1 MTPAQKIAYEAVI
14 EHGGIRAA
22 SRALGNSFSN
32 VHRKYHAAKR
42 FIEADEAIQNA
53 MNSAGMKDAGPLHS
67 GWIKSESASLYFQM
81 PKSQGTNV
89 SDVVRDAFKDIPACP
104 SLPKPNTISDGLLTV
119 YPLFDCHIGMKAWA
133 GETGEPYDN
142 KIAEKRIVGGIG
154 QCIASAPASESCI
167 ILVGGDLLHANDQT
181 AMTASGHILD
191 VDGQFHEALGCAI
204 RTMAAAIDMA
214 SSKHENVIVSII
226 RGNHDRDSYLAVLY
240 ALGERYRKESRVNVQ
255 KYSGDFFAMEWGKVM
270 LVSHHG
276 DKAKAERLVMHM
288 ADEWPEMWGRTRF
301 RHYFT
306 GHLHHAKIVDIG
318 GVQVEQFR
326 AITPRDSYSASNG
339 YSSRSDMQAITYHK
353 ERGEISRLKV
363 AL

>member
-14 EHGGIRAA
+14 KHGGIRAA

-42 FIEADEAIQNA
+42 FIESDEAIQNA

-81 PKSQGTNV
+81 PKSQGVDV
-89 SDVVRDAFKDIPACP
+89 SDVVRDTFKDIPACP
-104 SLPKPNTISDGLLTV
+104 SLPKPNAISDGLLTV
-119 YPLFDCHIGMKAWA
+119 YPLFDCHIGMKAWS

-191 VDGQFHEALGCAI
+191 
-204 RTMAAAIDMA
+204 
-214 SSKHENVIVSII
+214 SS
-226 RGNHDRDSYLAVLY
+226 
-240 ALGERYRKESRVNVQ
+240 
-255 KYSGDFFAMEWGKVM
+255 
-270 LVSHHG
+270 
-276 DKAKAERLVMHM
+276 
-288 ADEWPEMWGRTRF
+288 TR
-301 RHYFT
+301 
-306 GHLHHAKIVDIG
+306 
-318 GVQVEQFR
+318 
-326 AITPRDSYSASNG
+326 
-339 YSSRSDMQAITYHK
+339 
-353 ERGEISRLKV
+353 
-363 AL
+363 

>member
-1 MTPAQKIAYEAVI
+1 
-14 EHGGIRAA
+14 
-22 SRALGNSFSN
+22 
-32 VHRKYHAAKR
+32 
-42 FIEADEAIQNA
+42 
-53 MNSAGMKDAGPLHS
+53 
-67 GWIKSESASLYFQM
+67 
-81 PKSQGTNV
+81 
-89 SDVVRDAFKDIPACP
+89 
-104 SLPKPNTISDGLLTV
+104 
-119 YPLFDCHIGMKAWA
+119 
-133 GETGEPYDN
+133 
-142 KIAEKRIVGGIG
+142 
-154 QCIASAPASESCI
+154 
-167 ILVGGDLLHANDQT
+167 
-181 AMTASGHILD
+181 
-191 VDGQFHEALGCAI
+191 
-204 RTMAAAIDMA
+204 
-214 SSKHENVIVSII
+214 
-226 RGNHDRDSYLAVLY
+226 
-240 ALGERYRKESRVNVQ
+240 
-255 KYSGDFFAMEWGKVM
+255 M